1 MNNKDK
7 MDKRSFDEFVVQFK
21 EHYNERPKETMNELD
36 ILINNIEITS
46 NLRKISSYFFIIVFI
61 IFLVTSN
68 YYKSLDALESDFILY
83 MFSSIFIY
91 IGILMGLR
99 SKSNGIFFLIT
110 LLLIG
115 FYMMIPI
122 KLFNYP
128 LMDNYLYSNL
138 ITILPIIALVSVIV
152 LIIITCIYNLNDK
165 FKINKN
171 NFIIILFSYI
181 IPIILFRVLS
191 VIINML

>member
-7 MDKRSFDEFVVQFK
+7 MDKRTFDEFVVQFK
-21 EHYNERPKETMNELD
+21 EHYNEKPKETMNELD
-36 ILINNIEITS
+36 ILTNNIEITS
-46 NLRKISSYFFIIVFI
+46 KLRKISLFFFIIVFI

-68 YYKSLDALESDFILY
+68 YYKSLDSLENDFILY
-83 MFSSIFIY
+83 MFSSVFIY
-91 IGILMGLR
+91 VGILMGLKNK
-99 SKSNGIFFLIT
+99 KSGIFFLIT

-138 ITILPIIALVSVIV
+138 ITILPIIALVSIIV

>member
-7 MDKRSFDEFVVQFK
+7 MDKRLFDEFVVQFK

-36 ILINNIEITS
+36 ILTNNIKITS
-46 NLRKISSYFFIIVFI
+46 KLRKISLFFFIIVFI

-68 YYKSLDALESDFILY
+68 YYKSLDSLESDFILY
-83 MFSSIFIY
+83 MFSSVFIY
-91 IGILMGLR
+91 VGILMGLR
-99 SKSNGIFFLIT
+99 NKNSGIFFLIT

-138 ITILPIIALVSVIV
+138 ITILPIIALVSIIV

-165 FKINKN
+165 FKLNKN

>member
-1 MNNKDK
+1 MNNKDE
-7 MDKRSFDEFVVQFK
+7 MDKRLFDEFVVQFK
-21 EHYNERPKETMNELD
+21 EHYNERPKETMNELN
-36 ILINNIEITS
+36 ILTNNIEITS
-46 NLRKISSYFFIIVFI
+46 NLRKISLFFFIIVFI

-68 YYKSLDALESDFILY
+68 YYKSLDSLESDFILY
-83 MFSSIFIY
+83 MFSSVFIY
-91 IGILMGLR
+91 VGILMGLR
-99 SKSNGIFFLIT
+99 NKNSGIFFLIT

-138 ITILPIIALVSVIV
+138 ITILPIIALVSIIV

-165 FKINKN
+165 FKLNKN

>member
-7 MDKRSFDEFVVQFK
+7 MDKRTFDEFVVQFK

-36 ILINNIEITS
+36 ILTNNIEITS
-46 NLRKISSYFFIIVFI
+46 NLRKISLFFFIIVFI

-68 YYKSLDALESDFILY
+68 YYKSLDSLESDFILY
-83 MFSSIFIY
+83 MFSSVFIY
-91 IGILMGLR
+91 VGILMGLR
-99 SKSNGIFFLIT
+99 NKNSGIFFLIT

-115 FYMMIPI
+115 LYMMIPI
-122 KLFNYP
+122 KLFNYL

-138 ITILPIIALVSVIV
+138 ITILPIIALVSIIV

-181 IPIILFRVLS
+181 IPIILFRILS
-191 VIINML
+191 VIINM

>member
-7 MDKRSFDEFVVQFK
+7 MDKRTFDEFVVQFK
-21 EHYNERPKETMNELD
+21 EYYNERPKETMNELD
-36 ILINNIEITS
+36 ILTNNIEITS
-46 NLRKISSYFFIIVFI
+46 KLRKISLFFFIIVFI

-68 YYKSLDALESDFILY
+68 YYKSLDSLESDFILY
-83 MFSSIFIY
+83 MFSSVFIY
-91 IGILMGLR
+91 VGILMGLR
-99 SKSNGIFFLIT
+99 NKNSGIFFLII

-138 ITILPIIALVSVIV
+138 ITILPIIALVSIIV

-165 FKINKN
+165 FKLNKN

>member
-7 MDKRSFDEFVVQFK
+7 MDKRTFDEFVVQFK

-36 ILINNIEITS
+36 ILTNNIEITS
-46 NLRKISSYFFIIVFI
+46 NLRKISLFFFIIVFI

-68 YYKSLDALESDFILY
+68 YYKSLDSLESDFILY
-83 MFSSIFIY
+83 MFSSVFIY
-91 IGILMGLR
+91 VGILMGLR
-99 SKSNGIFFLIT
+99 NKNSGIFFLIR

-122 KLFNYP
+122 KLFNYL

-138 ITILPIIALVSVIV
+138 ITILPIIALVSIIV

-181 IPIILFRVLS
+181 IPIILFTILS

>member
-7 MDKRSFDEFVVQFK
+7 MDKRTFDEFVVQFK

-36 ILINNIEITS
+36 ILTNNIEITS
-46 NLRKISSYFFIIVFI
+46 NLRKISLFFFIIVFI

-68 YYKSLDALESDFILY
+68 YYKSLDSLESDFILY
-83 MFSSIFIY
+83 MFSSVFIY
-91 IGILMGLR
+91 FGILMGLR
-99 SKSNGIFFLIT
+99 NKNSWIFFLIT

-122 KLFNYP
+122 KLFNYL

-138 ITILPIIALVSVIV
+138 ITILPIIALVSIIV

-181 IPIILFRVLS
+181 IPIILFRILS

>member
-1 MNNKDK
+1 MNKKDK
-7 MDKRSFDEFVVQFK
+7 MDKRTFDEFVVQFK

-36 ILINNIEITS
+36 ILTNNIEITS
-46 NLRKISSYFFIIVFI
+46 KLRKISLFFFIIVFI

-68 YYKSLDALESDFILY
+68 YYKSLDSLESDFILY

-91 IGILMGLR
+91 VGILMGLR
-99 SKSNGIFFLIT
+99 NKNSGIFFLIT

-138 ITILPIIALVSVIV
+138 ITILPIIALVSIIV

-165 FKINKN
+165 FKLNKN

>member
-7 MDKRSFDEFVVQFK
+7 MDKRTFDEFVVQFK
-21 EHYNERPKETMNELD
+21 EHYNEKPKETMNELD
-36 ILINNIEITS
+36 ILTNNIEITS
-46 NLRKISSYFFIIVFI
+46 KLRKISLFFFIIVFI

-68 YYKSLDALESDFILY
+68 YYKSLDSLENDFILY
-83 MFSSIFIY
+83 MFSSVFIY
-91 IGILMGLR
+91 VGILMGLKNK
-99 SKSNGIFFLIT
+99 KSGIFFLIT

-138 ITILPIIALVSVIV
+138 ITILPIIALVSIIV

-165 FKINKN
+165 FKLNKN

>member
-7 MDKRSFDEFVVQFK
+7 MDKRLFDEFVVQFK

-36 ILINNIEITS
+36 ILTNNIEITS
-46 NLRKISSYFFIIVFI
+46 KLRKISLFFFIIVFI

-68 YYKSLDALESDFILY
+68 YYKSLDSLESDFILY
-83 MFSSIFIY
+83 MFSSVFIY
-91 IGILMGLR
+91 VGILMGLR
-99 SKSNGIFFLIT
+99 NKNSGIFLLIT

-128 LMDNYLYSNL
+128 LMDNYLYNNL
-138 ITILPIIALVSVIV
+138 ITILPIIALVSIIV

-165 FKINKN
+165 FKLNKN

>member
-7 MDKRSFDEFVVQFK
+7 MDKKSFDEFVVQLK

-36 ILINNIEITS
+36 ILTNNIEITS
-46 NLRKISSYFFIIVFI
+46 NLRKISLFFFIIVFI
-61 IFLVTSN
+61 VFLVTSN
-68 YYKSLDALESDFILY
+68 YYRSLISLENDFILY
-83 MFSSIFIY
+83 MFSSVFIY
-91 IGILMGLR
+91 IGVLKGLR
-99 SKSNGIFFLIT
+99 KKNSGIFFLIT

-122 KLFNYP
+122 KLFNYL

-138 ITILPIIALVSVIV
+138 ITILFITALVSIII

-181 IPIILFRVLS
+181 IPIILFRILS
-191 VIINML
+191 LIINML